1 MEWREHII
9 IFTKWQPNNETVTVA
24 KLFITPRHQCSKTE
38 VTFQQSYSDLEGP
51 RDIRVRKMASDVP
64 SSTPTAIIAG

>member
-1 MEWREHII
+1 MGWREHTIT
-9 IFTKWQPNNETVTVA
+9 FNKWQPNNETITVA
-24 KLFITPRHQCSKTE
+24 RLFMTPKRQCSKTK

-51 RDIRVRKMASDVP
+51 RDIRVRKMASEVP